1 MDRRLEIR
9 PLGPDDDIEA
19 ELALRR
25 RAFGPITATDEK
37 TWVASLPAIIAAGQV
52 LGVFD
57 GPRLVASAR
66 YYPMRQWW
74 HGRSMPMAGVA
85 GVKVA
90 PEQRGRGIGREL
102 MTRLLA
108 DLVAAGYPVSTLYPS
123 TLPLYRSFGWEN
135 AGGLYETLLPA
146 QALTTLGQA
155 DPDAQADLTGRADAS
170 ADADAGAAGLR
181 QASAADAAAV
191 VEVLGRVHQAL
202 RDNGPNTREPAEVAD
217 WLDDVDH
224 FAYLADDG
232 FLSYHWTDGH
242 QEVEVEYLVAASP
255 ATEREFWQILG
266 SHATMAGRVRACLA
280 PDNPVSW
287 LIADP
292 NTVTSRTETWMLRL
306 IDPAQAIAARGYP
319 AGASLSVTV
328 DLTDRA
334 LPVNSGRF
342 TLEISGGAG
351 QLAADSAGPGA
362 PALRLGAR
370 GLAALFAGVPL
381 VTLRRAGLVA
391 GDSRADDALD
401 AAFGGPAYMYDY
413 F

>member
-1 MDRRLEIR
+1 MDGRLEIR

-25 RAFGPITATDEK
+25 RAFGPITAADEK
-37 TWVASLPAIIAAGQV
+37 TWVASLPAIVEAGQV

-108 DLVAAGYPVSTLYPS
+108 DLVAAGYPLSTLYPS
-123 TLPLYRSFGWEN
+123 TLPLYRLFGWEN
-135 AGGLYETLLPA
+135 AGGLYETVLPA
-146 QALTTLGQA
+146 QALTALGQ
-155 DPDAQADLTGRADAS
+155 PDADAS
-170 ADADAGAAGLR
+170 ASGGSPGSPGSPGAAGLR

-191 VEVLGRVHQAL
+191 VEVLGRAHQAL

-232 FLSYHWTDGH
+232 FLSYHWADGH
-242 QEVEVEYLVAASP
+242 REVEVEYLVAASP

-292 NTVTSRTETWMLRL
+292 NVVTSRTETWMLRL

-319 AGASLSVTV
+319 AGAALSVTV
-328 DLTDRA
+328 NLTDRA
-334 LPVNSGRF
+334 LPANSGQF
-342 TLEISGGAG
+342 TLEISAGAG
-351 QLAADSAGPGA
+351 QLAPVSGRPGG
-362 PALRLGAR
+362 PALRVGAR

-381 VTLRRAGLVA
+381 VTLRAAGLVA
-391 GDSRADDALD
+391 GDSDADDALD
-401 AAFGGPAYMYDY
+401 AAFGGPAHMYDY